1 MSKRKSATTTKHA
14 RNSKGAAQRAKQA
27 IVRSPKDSRP
37 LSAAAGSTELPS
49 ERHYDSKREAPLVE
63 DPAKAVVGNPATA
76 VQEHYKQMMRDV
88 DSKQGSAFSST
99 TANVRA
105 YQAKLLELTQANMQ
119 IGFEFAAKLAAIRS
133 PVDIFGV
140 IVELTSKRMAIFQKI
155 SIEMAELATKR

>member
-1 MSKRKSATTTKHA
+1 MSKRKSATTTKHP
-14 RNSKGAAQRAKQA
+14 RNSKGAAQRSKQA
-27 IVRSPKDSRP
+27 VIRSPKDSRP
-37 LSAAAGSTELPS
+37 LSVAAGSTELPS
-49 ERHYDSKREAPLVE
+49 ERHNNSMREAPLVE
-63 DPAKAVVGNPATA
+63 EPANALVNPATA
-76 VQEHYKQMMRDV
+76 AQEHYKQMMRDV